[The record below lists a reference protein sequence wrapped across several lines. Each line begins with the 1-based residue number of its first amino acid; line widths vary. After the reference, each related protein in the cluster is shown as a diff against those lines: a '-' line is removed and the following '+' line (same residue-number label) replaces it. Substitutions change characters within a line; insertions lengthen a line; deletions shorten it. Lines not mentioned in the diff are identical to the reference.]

1 MMLSYWNASKNMYY
15 SIIFVLPML
24 FLYELMCWFQFIGAE
39 FQIRNGA
46 DVVIRQLF
54 INFGYFSELIY
65 SLSLL
70 FIFLLI
76 MYINRNIIKEGGLKV
91 SFLLYMFVES
101 FIWCA
106 FFIIFMGLSE
116 NILLSILDR
125 NIIPEQ
131 FYLSIGAGIWEEIL
145 FRVGAMS
152 FIIYFLKNIL
162 GYNYLFS
169 AFMAILFSA
178 VLFSSFHYIGL
189 LGDVF
194 SYRSFVLRTLS
205 GINLGILYLFRGFGI
220 TAYTHIFYDM
230 TIISIPIIMVKN

>member
-76 MYINRNIIKEGGLKV
+76 MYINRNIIKEGGVKV

-145 FRVGAMS
+145 FRVGAITFTVYLLKYILSYAHLFAIS
-152 FIIYFLKNIL
+152 FAIISSAL
-162 GYNYLFS
+162 LFS
-169 AFMAILFSA
+169 L
-178 VLFSSFHYIGL
+178 FHYIGQF
-189 LGDVF
+189 GDLF
-194 SYRSFVLRTLS
+194 TFRSFYIRTIA
-205 GINLGILYLFRGFGI
+205 GIILGILYIFRGFGI
-220 TAYTHIFYDM
+220 TAYTHIFYDIS
-230 TIISIPIIMVKN
+230 IISIPVIMNNS